1 MDLVKNRMQV
11 SGEGGQARLY
21 TSSIH
26 CAKTI
31 FKTEGILGFYN
42 GLSASFARQLSYTT
56 VRLGVYNV
64 LLDRYSV
71 NGRLI
76 NDLRWLSILLSF
88 FGTQILLSA

>member
-76 NDLRWLSILLSF
+76 NDLRGYTTLI
-88 FGTQILLSA
+88 